1 MCRSRI
7 IFFAALC
14 SLSTICG
21 LTACHK
27 AEKALIEGSSNTAQA
42 NAEPNQIPSAEV
54 PKDEPQANDV
64 QPSDVANAEQPD
76 SDTANVVEYVD
87 IAEACRPSAGDQISA
102 EDWAKA
108 NNAFGY
114 KFLKTTSGNTVFS
127 PYSIERALG
136 MTLDGACLSTA
147 DEMLKALEMPNAK
160 RLSMSGHEVD
170 LKLKNVNDNTLLN
183 IENKIWPDKSLKLPD
198 DYIARLKAGYEID
211 AISLDY
217 KTDPEKAR
225 ITINDDI
232 ARATKDRIKDL
243 LHPGSI
249 RSGAKLVLT
258 NAVYFKSVWLN
269 PFDKRNTNKQRFYGD
284 ESEKEVDMMHWTGPG
299 PVRSCDGYDWF
310 DMAFDSRLSNDSGNY
325 VFRII
330 LPRVNDV
337 TSKPDRMKALS
348 LTETKLSGNFK
359 GCEYKNSKI
368 HLSLP
373 KFKLQPDTISIV
385 EVMKFFGIKEAFTD
399 DAKFY
404 AMPNGAANVDESPYL
419 KIDDIFHKAFIEID
433 EKGGEAAAATPVV
446 MRAIPSS
453 ARPHRPEEIYN
464 FTVDH
469 PFIFV
474 IYERSTN
481 ANLFVGR
488 VTDL

>member
-27 AEKALIEGSSNTAQA
+27 AEKPPIESM
-42 NAEPNQIPSAEV
+42 
-54 PKDEPQANDV
+54 
-64 QPSDVANAEQPD
+64 
-76 SDTANVVEYVD
+76 YVD
-87 IAEACRPSAGDQISA
+87 IAEACRPGAGAQISA

-183 IENKIWPDKSLKLPD
+183 IENKIWPDKSLKLPE

-211 AISLDY
+211 TISLDY
-217 KTDPEKAR
+217 QADPEKAR

-232 ARATKDRIKDL
+232 ARATKERIKDL
-243 LHPGSI
+243 LYPGSI
-249 RSGAKLVLT
+249 SSGTKLVLT
-258 NAVYFKSVWLN
+258 NAVYFKSVWQN
-269 PFDKRNTNKQRFYGD
+269 PFKETDTNKQHFYGD
-284 ESEKEVDMMHWTGPG
+284 ESEKQVDMMHRTESTSIL
-299 PVRSCDGYDWF
+299 SCDGYDLF
-310 DMAFDSRLSNDSGNY
+310 DMVFDSNLSDSDNYDGSGSY

-330 LPRVNDV
+330 LPRVKNV
-337 TSKPDRMKALS
+337 TSKSERMEALS
-348 LTETKLSGNFK
+348 STETKLFNDFK
-359 GCEYKNSKI
+359 ECKYKDGEI

-373 KFKLQPDTISIV
+373 KFKLQPDSISIV
-385 EVMKFFGIKEAFTD
+385 DKMNSFGMKEAFTD

-404 AMPNGAANVDESPYL
+404 AMPNEAANVNEEPYL
-419 KIDDIFHKAFIEID
+419 KISNILHK
-433 EKGGEAAAATPVV
+433 V
-446 MRAIPSS
+446 S
-453 ARPHRPEEIYN
+453 PHIRISCAPLLYI
-464 FTVDH
+464 V
-469 PFIFV
+469 
-474 IYERSTN
+474 
-481 ANLFVGR
+481 
-488 VTDL
+488 